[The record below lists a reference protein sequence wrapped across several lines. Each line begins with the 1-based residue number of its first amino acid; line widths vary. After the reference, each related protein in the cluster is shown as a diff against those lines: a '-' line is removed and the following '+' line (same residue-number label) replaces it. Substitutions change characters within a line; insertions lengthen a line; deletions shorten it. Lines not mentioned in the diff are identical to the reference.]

1 MFICPNALSGQEIRK
16 LFPNEIF
23 RSVWIK
29 LLPHAGVEPNEL
41 NKPNVLHYTTAK
53 STIRPCPQLG

>member
-1 MFICPNALSGQEIRK
+1 MLCSKPLSGLEIRK

-23 RSVWIK
+23 RSVWFE

-53 STIRPCPQLG
+53 